1 MDATHDS
8 IAKDARG
15 VGRARVSA
23 GLFLLIPLGFAVG
36 AFGTMI
42 GAGGGFILVP
52 ALLLLFPDYG
62 PEGVTAISLG
72 VVWANATSGSIAYA
86 RQGRIDYVT
95 GLLFAAAS
103 LPGALGGAVVVHSV
117 PERAFSALFGALLL
131 GLAALTLRPVRPS
144 IHQPRPAR
152 GLLVRTVVT
161 KDDVTYRYAYALW
174 QGIVLSAAIGFA
186 SSLFGIGGG
195 VMHVPAMIVLLR
207 VPVEFAVAT
216 SHFILAFMA
225 GGATVVYLVNG
236 TLRGERLAQAAAL
249 AAGAVPGAQF
259 GAWLAHRARSR
270 TIVAA
275 LAVALVALAGR
286 LFARSFGF

>member
-1 MDATHDS
+1 M
-8 IAKDARG
+8 
-15 VGRARVSA
+15 SA
-23 GLFLLIPLGFAVG
+23 GLLLLIPLGFAVG

-62 PEGVTAISLG
+62 PERVTAISLG

-103 LPGALGGAVVVHSV
+103 VPGVIGGAVVVHSV
-117 PERAFSALFGALLL
+117 PERAFSALFAALLL
-131 GLAALTLRPVRPS
+131 VLAAVTLRPARPP
-144 IHQPRPAR
+144 IQQPRPAR

-161 KDDVTYRYAYALW
+161 RDGVTYRYAYPAW
-174 QGIVLSAAIGFA
+174 QGIALSAGIGFA

-195 VMHVPAMIVLLR
+195 VIHVPAMIVLFR
-207 VPVEFAVAT
+207 IPVQFAVAT

-225 GGATVVYLVNG
+225 GGATIVHLVDG
-236 TLRGERLAQAAAL
+236 SLRGERLAQAAAL

-259 GAWLAHRARSR
+259 GAWLAHRTHSR
-270 TIVAA
+270 IIVAA

-286 LFARSFGF
+286 LFAHSLGF